1 MRLSFFLYT
10 FQVVR
15 LVLVREITQMELVV
29 VLDMVGE
36 GDLDFT
42 MGSLVKVVRDM
53 VVPIFLV
60 NWVVELKVI
69 ISLKDMW
76 LVVD

>member
-1 MRLSFFLYT
+1 MTEFFLYT
-10 FQVVR
+10 IQVVR

-53 VVPIFLV
+53 VAPIFLV
-60 NWVVELKVI
+60 NWVVELRVI

>member
-1 MRLSFFLYT
+1 
-10 FQVVR
+10 
-15 LVLVREITQMELVV
+15 MELVV